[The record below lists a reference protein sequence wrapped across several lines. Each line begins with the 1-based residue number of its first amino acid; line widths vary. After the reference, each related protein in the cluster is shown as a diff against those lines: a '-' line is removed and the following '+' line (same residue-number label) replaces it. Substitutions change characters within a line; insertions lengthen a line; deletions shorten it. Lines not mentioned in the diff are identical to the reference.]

1 MRNHSYKIC
10 YFTVVLPSRQK
21 LMSRLGQYILFIA
34 SLFKNRESF
43 ATYFRLTIDECV
55 YIGLNSIVIVSIVS
69 VFMGA
74 VSTVQTAYN
83 LVNPLI
89 PQSVI
94 GLIVRDLTILELAP
108 TITAIVFA
116 GKVGSSIAGNLGTMR
131 ITEQVDALEVM
142 GINSAS
148 YLVLP
153 KIVATVFMYP
163 FLVILA
169 GVLAIGGG
177 LLAANVAGAVAPA
190 EFTTG
195 LKTSFNEFGVFFAL
209 IKSVVFGFLI
219 SSISAFMGYYTKGG
233 ALEVGQSSTRAVT
246 VSCIAILL
254 SDFVLAQLLLIK

>member
-1 MRNHSYKIC
+1 
-10 YFTVVLPSRQK
+10 
-21 LMSRLGQYILFIA
+21 MSRLGHYILFLGA
-34 SLFKNRESF
+34 LFKNPESF
-43 ATYFRLTIDECV
+43 KTYVRLTLEECIYV
-55 YIGLNSIVIVSIVS
+55 GINSIVIVSIVS

-83 LVNPLI
+83 LVSPLI
-89 PQSVI
+89 PRSVI
-94 GLIVRDLTILELAP
+94 GLVVRDLTILELAP

-131 ITEQVDALEVM
+131 ITEQIDALEVM
-142 GINSAS
+142 GINSVS

-153 KIVATVFMYP
+153 KILATVFMYP

-177 LLAANVAGAVAPA
+177 YLAAEFAGVLSPA
-190 EFTTG
+190 DYLGG
-195 LKTSFNEFGVFFAL
+195 LQTSFNEFTVTFAL

-219 SSISAFMGYYTKGG
+219 SSIAAFMGFYTRGG
-233 ALEVGQSSTRAVT
+233 ALEVGQSSTKAVT

-254 SDFVLAQLLLIK
+254 SDFVLAQLLLVQ

>member
-1 MRNHSYKIC
+1 
-10 YFTVVLPSRQK
+10 
-21 LMSRLGQYILFIA
+21 MSKLGQYIFFLA

-43 ATYFRLTIDECV
+43 STYFRLTIDECI

-74 VSTVQTAYN
+74 VSTVQTSYN
-83 LVNPLI
+83 LISPLI
-89 PQSVI
+89 PRSVI
-94 GLIVRDLTILELAP
+94 GLVVRDLTILELAP

-116 GKVGSSIAGNLGTMR
+116 GKVGSSIAGNLGTMM
-131 ITEQVDALEVM
+131 ITEQIDALEVM

-153 KIVATVFMYP
+153 KVIATVVMYP

-169 GVLAIGGG
+169 GLLAIGGG
-177 LLAANVAGAVAPA
+177 LLASKLAGAVPPA
-190 EFTTG
+190 DYITG
-195 LKTSFNEFGVFFAL
+195 LKTDFNEFSVTFAL

-219 SSISAFMGYYTKGG
+219 SSVSAFMGYYTKGG

-254 SDFVLAQLLLIK
+254 SDFVLAQLLLVR

>member
-1 MRNHSYKIC
+1 
-10 YFTVVLPSRQK
+10 
-21 LMSRLGQYILFIA
+21 MSRLGQYILFLGA
-34 SLFKNRESF
+34 LFKNRESF
-43 ATYFRLTIDECV
+43 RTYFRLTLDECI
-55 YIGLNSIVIVSIVS
+55 YIGINSIVIVSIVS
-69 VFMGA
+69 IFMGA

-131 ITEQVDALEVM
+131 ITEQIDALEVM
-142 GINSAS
+142 GINSVS

-153 KIVATVFMYP
+153 KIIATVLMYP

-169 GVLAIGGG
+169 GVLAISGGY
-177 LLAANVAGAVAPA
+177 LAASLAGVVDPPA
-190 EFTTG
+190 EFLSG
-195 LKTSFNEFGVFFAL
+195 LKTNFNQFSVVFSL

-219 SSISAFMGYYTKGG
+219 SSIASFMGYYTKGG

-254 SDFVLAQLLLIK
+254 SDFVLAQLLLVK